1 MQAAVL
7 GGKRFVP
14 GTGRMGRKEMLWEKH
29 WSLCVHVR
37 LQEEVDIWEVT
48 LRVGET

>member
-14 GTGRMGRKEMLWEKH
+14 GTGRMGRKGMLWEKH
-29 WSLCVHVR
+29 GSLCVHVR
-37 LQEEVDIWEVT
+37 LQEEVEI
-48 LRVGET
+48 